1 MKLAYSDVPR
11 QDTMSMFDILS
22 SYNKDS
28 CFLKRK
34 FLLRTEVLFL
44 EIVWVYF
51 ADFWMLT
58 MKDHEDHENDLN
70 SFLSRS
76 HSWNHLLLES
86 PFTLAFNLY
95 VVHKVG

>member
-44 EIVWVYF
+44 EIVWV
-51 ADFWMLT
+51 
-58 MKDHEDHENDLN
+58 
-70 SFLSRS
+70 
-76 HSWNHLLLES
+76 
-86 PFTLAFNLY
+86 
-95 VVHKVG
+95 